1 MKCKKWLAAL
11 CTAAMLAAGTGCQQQ
26 EETFADTI
34 TVSEDKDVQDNN
46 STDNHL
52 SADKLADKVEEIY
65 TTEYSEKIH
74 DNIEDLKSQDDY
86 DESNMLIIHNPY
98 GTNTLS
104 LYVYFKTDKAVKTS
118 YTVSAE
124 GYEDYSSQAESK
136 RTKTHEFTVI
146 GLVPNTKNTITFTMT
161 DANGNTKTEK
171 VTYKMGKLLGSEETT
186 LATTDGTS
194 TQALSNGLYT
204 ILGNDSDGQDFMYY
218 YDNSGTI
225 RGEVPILG
233 YRSHR
238 ILFKGNLIYYSIGK
252 HTLAAVDN
260 LGQVQKVI
268 HTGKYELHH
277 DYCFDDDGNL
287 VVLASYQTDDVDK
300 CKAEDLIIRIDPDT
314 DKILDVVDLGDILG
328 DYKETTTMPESGVNG
343 EGVYGLDWIHVNS
356 IQWLG
361 SGTVI
366 LSSRETS
373 SIIKISKLF
382 SKSPNLDYIIGQKD
396 FWTES
401 GYDDKVLTQV
411 GTFSNTGGQ
420 HSVTYVPTDEDG
432 VYYLYLFNNNY
443 GQSTTQPDYDWTQI
457 SGIETKTVSAMSA
470 EELAAANSYYYRYKV
485 DENAGTYELETSFAV
500 PYSSF
505 VSSVQET
512 GSTVIADSGFQGI
525 FGEYTNDGQLI
536 RQFKMKLSKYM
547 IYRVYK
553 YDFESFY
560 QK

>member
-34 TVSEDKDVQDNN
+34 AVSEDKDVQDNN

-238 ILFKGNLIYYSIGK
+238 ILFKGNLMYYSIGK